1 MPLFFAGQITGVEG
15 YIESASSGLVAGINA
30 ARLVKKEEKM
40 IFPASTMIGALANYA
55 ANYQG
60 SDYQPMGANFGIVR
74 HNVGSTV
81 YVDGK
86 KKKIGKTEKKQLIS
100 ESALNIL
107 STIN

>member
-1 MPLFFAGQITGVEG
+1 M
-15 YIESASSGLVAGINA
+15 
-30 ARLVKKEEKM
+30 KKEEKM

-60 SDYQPMGANFGIVR
+60 SDYQPMGANFGIIR
-74 HNVGSTV
+74 HNIGATV